1 MVLDFTQVKMP
12 FDLGIKVPEDDPVRI
27 LSLICDQLNY
37 SLLCKQYNRAWR
49 KFDPKTL
56 FKILLYGYVNGKYS
70 AREIENCCKK
80 DICFMWLLDGLPAP
94 DHSTIARFQNGKLTS
109 AIEDLFYQFVKYLSK
124 QEEIHGNNL
133 FVDGTKIEAY
143 ANKYSF
149 VWKKAINK
157 YFSRLSNKISQKLS
171 EIIIRYGFNNDVDL
185 VCAVKM
191 LKQQAELENIS
202 FVYGKGKRKTQLQRD
217 IEVLEAYL
225 AKNKEYNRYIE
236 KMGNRPSLSK
246 TDYDATFMHMKEDHM
261 RNGQL
266 KPGYN
271 IQIGVDSE
279 YIVGVGSFPDRND
292 TNTLI
297 PFLTDIEKKTGNKY
311 SNIVAD
317 AGYESEEN
325 YDFLKNNG
333 QNAYIKPQNY
343 EISKTKK
350 YKADISKFD
359 NMHYDEK
366 SDVFTCVNGRKLRY
380 IYTARNK
387 TTNGYE
393 TKKRYYRC
401 DDCTNCPYRE
411 KCFKS
416 QKLESKQIGIS
427 LEMMKYRQ
435 ESLSRITTEDGIKLR
450 VNRSIQVEGAFGVI
464 KENYSFRRFLTRGK
478 RKTQTQFFLIA
489 FAFNVLKYYN
499 KSLNNRLKTELFEVK
514 VC

>member
-1 MVLDFTQVKMP
+1 
-12 FDLGIKVPEDDPVRI
+12 
-27 LSLICDQLNY
+27 
-37 SLLCKQYNRAWR
+37 
-49 KFDPKTL
+49 
-56 FKILLYGYVNGKYS
+56 
-70 AREIENCCKK
+70 
-80 DICFMWLLDGLPAP
+80 
-94 DHSTIARFQNGKLTS
+94 
-109 AIEDLFYQFVKYLSK
+109 
-124 QEEIHGNNL
+124 
-133 FVDGTKIEAY
+133 
-143 ANKYSF
+143 
-149 VWKKAINK
+149 
-157 YFSRLSNKISQKLS
+157 
-171 EIIIRYGFNNDVDL
+171 
-185 VCAVKM
+185 M
-191 LKQQAELENIS
+191 LKQQAVLENIS

-217 IEVLEAYL
+217 IETLEEYL
-225 AKNKEYNRYIE
+225 AKSKEYNRYIE
-236 KMGNRPSLSK
+236 EMGNRPSLSK

-266 KPGYN
+266 KPVYN

-297 PFLTDIEKKTGNKY
+297 PFLTDIERKTGNKY

-366 SDVFTCVNGRKLRY
+366 TDEFTCVNGRKLRY
-380 IYTARNK
+380 IYTKRNK

-416 QKLESKQIGIS
+416 KNLESKQIGIS
-427 LEMMKYRQ
+427 IEMMKYRQ
-435 ESLSRITTEDGIKLR
+435 ESLSRITTEDGVKLR

-499 KSLNNRLKTELFEVK
+499 KRLNNRLKTELFEVK